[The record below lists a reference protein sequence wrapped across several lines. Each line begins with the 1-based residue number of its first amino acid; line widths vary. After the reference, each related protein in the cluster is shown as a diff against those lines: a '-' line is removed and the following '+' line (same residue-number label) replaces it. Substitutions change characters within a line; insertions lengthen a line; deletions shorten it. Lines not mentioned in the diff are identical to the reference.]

1 MAYFNY
7 MDTPTIGCEEPY
19 SQDMDIPGQYSNS
32 WGHLYHAQEDYE
44 IEEESIHIP
53 WMFEGLENR
62 GACELYTT
70 NEDE

>member
-19 SQDMDIPGQYSNS
+19 SQDMDIPGQYFNS

-53 WMFEGLENR
+53 
-62 GACELYTT
+62 
-70 NEDE
+70 